1 MRVRLISWVSAA
13 GLVLAVSAT
22 AQAQRATLTPCKDG
36 TTSTVSGRGAC
47 ARHGGVDGEKL
58 AAQKKAA
65 EIEKARARKAD
76 KAAVKTEREQ
86 RAEARVD
93 ARADRKAEKKIEKR
107 EERAEAGMV
116 KCTDGTLSKGGRGA
130 CSHHGGIA
138 RRSESKFVRKPGAHG
153 LVW

>member
-22 AQAQRATLTPCKDG
+22 AQAQRSALTPCKDG

-65 EIEKARARKAD
+65 EVQKSRARQAE
-76 KAAVKTEREQ
+76 KAAVKTERAEKADV
-86 RAEARVD
+86 RAD
-93 ARADRKAEKKIEKR
+93 ARTEKKLEKRAEKR
-107 EERAEAGMV
+107 EEKAEAAMV

-138 RRSESKFVRKPGAHG
+138 RAARR
-153 LVW
+153 

>member
-1 MRVRLISWVSAA
+1 LISWVSAA
-13 GLVLAVSAT
+13 GLALAVSAT
-22 AQAQRATLTPCKDG
+22 AQAQRGTLTPCKDG

-65 EIEKARARKAD
+65 EIQKARARKAE
-76 KAAVKTEREQ
+76 KAAVRTEREQ
-86 RAEARVD
+86 RAD
-93 ARADRKAEKKIEKR
+93 ARADAKADRKIEKKVEKR

-116 KCTDGTLSKGGRGA
+116 RCTDGTLSKGGRGA

-138 RRSESKFVRKPGAHG
+138 KAAKR
-153 LVW
+153 